1 MEGQKYVQEQSILR
15 KANCTA
21 EDWVR
26 VWIIIVMEKKD
37 FNLYLADRIDKHILA
52 D

>member
-1 MEGQKYVQEQSILR
+1 MEGQKYGQEQSILR

-26 VWIIIVMEKKD
+26 HWITIVMEKKD
-37 FNLYLADRIDKHILA
+37 FNLYLAD
-52 D
+52 

>member
-1 MEGQKYVQEQSILR
+1 MDKNRVFWE
-15 KANCTA
+15 KAYCTA

-26 VWIIIVMEKKD
+26 LWITIVMEKKD
-37 FNLYLADRIDKHILA
+37 FNLYLADRIDKNILA